1 MKAGPEPSSWNL
13 ANVNSPLRTAT
24 LACFVAVLS
33 YYAAKLGGTLIV
45 GPQADWPLYSSQR
58 RLQHLF
64 SLTCKRG

>member
-1 MKAGPEPSSWNL
+1 MKAGPEPSFWNL

-45 GPQADWPLYSSQR
+45 GPQADWPLWLGNVL
-58 RLQHLF
+58 LQV
-64 SLTCKRG
+64 SA